1 MRVPSPSWARTRATV
16 EGRRALTRWAGED
29 AHGRPLEPLGAIM
42 NFSYSKL
49 KVFGGRSN
57 LALAERVARHL
68 GDSLGKITLS
78 NFPDGEIS
86 VRIEEDVRGRD
97 IYLLQSTCPPV
108 NENLMELLVM
118 LDSFK
123 RASAARITAV
133 LPYYGYARQD
143 RKDVGRVPITAKLV
157 ADLLTVAGAHRVL
170 ALDLH
175 AAQIQGFFDIPVDHL
190 FASPVIVEYIRSL
203 NIPLRDLVVLSPD
216 EGSIKKALMYQK
228 KLGGAIA
235 IVDKRRTSPTETKQA
250 NLIGASLD
258 GKVAVIFDDM
268 ISTAGS
274 VVGAAHVAKHN
285 GAREVYACATHA
297 VLCGPAIERLRDAP
311 IRQVVVTDSIPV
323 PPNKQLPNLVVL
335 SIAPLLADAIKR
347 IHLNESVSKLFE

>member
-1 MRVPSPSWARTRATV
+1 MTNN
-16 EGRRALTRWAGED
+16 
-29 AHGRPLEPLGAIM
+29 H
-42 NFSYSKL
+42 KL
-49 KVFGGRSN
+49 KVFSGRAN
-57 LALAERVARHL
+57 LPLAEKIARHL
-68 GDSLGKITLS
+68 GDTLGRITLD

-97 IYLLQSTCPPV
+97 IYLVQPTCPPV
-108 NENLMELLVM
+108 NENLMELLII
-118 LDSFK
+118 LDAFK

-157 ADLLTVAGAHRVL
+157 ANVLTSAGADRVL

-190 FASPVIVEYIRSL
+190 FAGPVIVDYIRSL
-203 NIPLRDLVVLSPD
+203 HVSPRDCVVLSPD
-216 EGSIKKALMYQK
+216 EGSIKKALLYQK

-235 IVDKRRTSPTETKQA
+235 IVDKRRSSATETKQA

-258 GKVAVIFDDM
+258 GKTAVIFDDM
-268 ISTAGS
+268 ISTAGT
-274 VVGAAHVAKHN
+274 VVGAAHVARYA
-285 GAREVYACATHA
+285 GARDVYVCATHA
-297 VLCGPAIERLRDAP
+297 VLCGPAVERLRDAP
-311 IRQVVVTDSIPV
+311 IRQIVLTDSIPV
-323 PPNKQLPNLVVL
+323 PPNKVLPNMQIL
-335 SIAPLLADAIKR
+335 SVAPLLANAIKR